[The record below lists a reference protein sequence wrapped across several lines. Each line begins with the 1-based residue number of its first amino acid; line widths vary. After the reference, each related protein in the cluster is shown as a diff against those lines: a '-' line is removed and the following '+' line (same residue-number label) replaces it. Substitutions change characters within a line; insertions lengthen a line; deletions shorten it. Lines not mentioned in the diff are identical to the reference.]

1 MSSRSRRSSSS
12 ARRGRRSATST
23 ATSTSNEA
31 QPVSDELAA
40 LISSTVREEIRR
52 LSTAPP
58 PTSADHSAG
67 ASSADLQSASQVLP
81 TPGCDDLL
89 GPPMGLDL
97 EAGPSTSPCTSQ
109 SAALSSVPTKLSQRI
124 LRGDRGVRSEVLR
137 GFTKSVWGALWAPQW
152 GPGILKSTLFRG

>member
-12 ARRGRRSATST
+12 ARRGQRSATST

-67 ASSADLQSASQVLP
+67 ASSADLQSASQVQP
-81 TPGCDDLL
+81 PPGCDDLQIL
-89 GPPMGLDL
+89 GRPMGLDL
-97 EAGPSTSPCTSQ
+97 EAGPYTSLCTSQ

-137 GFTKSVWGALWAPQW
+137 GFTKSVWGAL
-152 GPGILKSTLFRG
+152 